1 MERKLYKFLPELRSG
16 HDGGRRMKHIVTA
29 LEVIAAV
36 LSAII
41 AIILIVEHHTEWMLI
56 CTYWVTV
63 AGRNI
68 GGLFRR
74 R

>member
-1 MERKLYKFLPELRSG
+1 
-16 HDGGRRMKHIVTA
+16 MKHIITT

-63 AGRNI
+63 AGRTI
-68 GGLFRR
+68 GGLFKRR
-74 R
+74 

>member
-1 MERKLYKFLPELRSG
+1 
-16 HDGGRRMKHIVTA
+16 MKYIVTA
-29 LEVIAAV
+29 LEVMAAI

-68 GGLFRR
+68 GGLFKREGLR
-74 R
+74 HISNLKLETPDITCGT